1 MNARIRN
8 AATSLALGLLA
19 PAALLLGTTPSL
31 AAEEGE
37 GDTPSSREILQ
48 QMSETLKAAQRI
60 SFHAE
65 VTFDDTPAPG
75 FLIQLAGATEVA
87 LRRPDGF
94 RIDYRDDVSAQ
105 RVWYDGKTL
114 TLLDWAEGLYAAAAA
129 PPTVDEAIDQ
139 FEGKYGLA
147 LPLDMLLVG
156 DPYEWMLARAARGT
170 YVGVHDVEGI
180 PCHHLAF
187 ARDDLEWEIWI
198 DQGKVPV
205 PRKLLIRYKQEP
217 YSPQYVAVL
226 MDWNLAAKLPPATFE
241 PEIPDGAVA
250 VDFLKIKE
258 EQQ

>member
-1 MNARIRN
+1 MNIRIRI
-8 AATSLALGLLA
+8 ATVSLALGLLS

-31 AAEEGE
+31 AAEEWEE
-37 GDTPSSREILQ
+37 GTPSSREILQ

-65 VTFDDTPAPG
+65 VTFDDAPAPG
-75 FLIQLAGATEVA
+75 FLVQLAGATEVA
-87 LRRPDGF
+87 LRRPDGL

-114 TLLDWAEGLYAAAAA
+114 TLLEWGDGLYASAAA

-139 FEGKYGLA
+139 FEREYGLA
-147 LPLDMLLVG
+147 LPLDMLLVS
-156 DPYEWMLARAARGT
+156 DPYEWMLARAVRGT
-170 YVGVHDVEGI
+170 YVGVHDVEGVL
-180 PCHHLAF
+180 CHHLAF

-198 DQGKVPV
+198 DKGKVPV

-217 YSPQYVAVL
+217 GSPQYEAVL

-241 PEIPDGAVA
+241 PEIPDEAVA
-250 VDFLKIKE
+250 VEFLAIKE
-258 EQQ
+258 VQQ